1 MCHNGFISQSNNNNI
16 MPPNIML
23 NLVSTYSVTL
33 KEAIVP
39 HKLLKVSPNQVVQV
53 SETESTPI
61 ATKPI

>member
-33 KEAIVP
+33 KEAIAP
-39 HKLLKVSPNQVVQV
+39 HKLLKVSSNQVVQV
-53 SETESTPI
+53 SEMESTPI